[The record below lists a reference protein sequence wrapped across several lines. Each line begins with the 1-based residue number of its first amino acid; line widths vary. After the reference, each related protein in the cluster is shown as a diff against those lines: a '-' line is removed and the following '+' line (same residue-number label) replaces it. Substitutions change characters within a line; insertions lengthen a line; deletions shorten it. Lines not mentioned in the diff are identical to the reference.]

1 MDAAVQQQNL
11 ESLWR
16 GILNRE
22 EIQAGLAILEGRGEA
37 ELAVLLRHHSKGTV
51 TGHEIT
57 ERERVDSFLGVCGQ
71 LTVATVAGF
80 VPREWKGEIAAR
92 IGTILNKPA
101 VRAYYVDHYPLLLP
115 ALLREACVEG
125 LLLPGEDEEASWG
138 AFQWFWRFSTRF
150 VGDQELWWFLSLLDG
165 FHYGALHIESFA
177 EFLADSQ
184 RALAGMQKPLEQRT
198 MPETCA
204 MGMIRFLEFT
214 REFGEG
220 LRQME
225 ATPLTRSA
233 IWYHYAYWYRE
244 FNDVRKHGDRF
255 LTAMLAWMDAPAAG
269 FQSRREAEEAVAKTR
284 QALEELSGSLYAG
297 ALLDALAGNAF
308 AGKLTHFSTYR

>member
-1 MDAAVQQQNL
+1 MDAATKQRNL

-22 EIQAGLAILEGRGEA
+22 EIQAALAILERRTEA
-37 ELAVLLRHHSKGTV
+37 ELGVLLRHHSKGTV

-57 ERERVDSFLGVCGQ
+57 ERDRVDAFLGVCGQ

-80 VPREWKGEIAAR
+80 VPREWKGEIAAQ

-125 LLLPGEDEEASWG
+125 RLLPGEDAEASWG

-150 VGDQELWWFLSLLDG
+150 LGDTELWWFLSLLDG
-165 FHYGALHIESFA
+165 FHYGALNIDSFA

-184 RALAGMQKPLEQRT
+184 RALAGVQKPPGERT

-204 MGMIRFLEFT
+204 MGMIRFLEFS
-214 REFGEG
+214 REFGDG

-225 ATPLTRSA
+225 GTPLTQSA
-233 IWYHYAYWYRE
+233 IWYCYAYWYRE
-244 FNDVRKHGDRF
+244 FADVREHGEKF
-255 LTAMLAWMDAPAAG
+255 LTAMLAWMDAPGAG
-269 FQSRREAEEAVAKTR
+269 FATRREAEEAVASTR
-284 QALEELSGSLYAG
+284 RALEELSGSVYAG
-297 ALLDALAGNAF
+297 ALLEGLTGKVSGD
-308 AGKLTHFSTYR
+308 KLTHFSTYL